1 MARFF
6 PLLHHPANEFA
17 RMARGS
23 CQAAWACEQSCTIHI
38 GLKELRR
45 ILRLAL
51 FYRTRVQNRL
61 GTTDAFWKMRT
72 HFLQGNEV
80 SETGNSDSVTLGLL
94 LASLESR
101 FYQRIKSLI

>member
-1 MARFF
+1 MA
-6 PLLHHPANEFA
+6 EA
-17 RMARGS
+17 RAKL
-23 CQAAWACEQSCTIHI
+23 AWAREQSCTIHI

-51 FYRTRVQNRL
+51 FYRTRVENRL

-80 SETGNSDSVTLGLL
+80 AETGSSDSVTLGLL
-94 LASLESR
+94 LASLESL
-101 FYQRIKSLI
+101 FYQRIKSLF